1 MSGQRG
7 FLILRVRKLYIF
19 DKSRKMKKL
28 LVLFCFINSIY
39 IIGQTNYVKTANVS
53 NALIPNKAFPNGSYI
68 LGRTH
73 SINSDMYIADD
84 FDHLTKIDSNYNVV
98 YSKTFGFP
106 LTTNSSLGVVDL
118 AGVTGNRLVM
128 CSQSLLGT
136 KVVSNITF
144 INSTNGSVIW
154 SKTIDSVAAMNV
166 KYKNNKISVF
176 GYLNNYNYIINIDTN
191 GNLVNTKKIKLD
203 YTNSVPWPFTTHSY
217 SLATGDIG
225 SDSSFFFLS
234 ASNSFTNA
242 GFKVTKLDKNENLL
256 WSHEFKSHNQNYS
269 GINNSTMLATKDGG
283 ILLYIINQG
292 KLYKIDKNG
301 HLVWQNNHIAYIKHV
316 LFEKPDGKIL
326 TVSENDHFKLYD
338 ANGNVL
344 FYKIPNCYPKPQE
357 RIIAFF
363 QNHFTFFYPAYGVGT
378 YSCSDFPSST
388 SFDALIY
395 KNDYSFSGCG
405 FGTATLNNYSTYTIT
420 TGDSSVSFH
429 PYTPSLTPLSYS
441 ISSQSP
447 TITITNGVCN
457 PLGAKEN
464 FLNGQ
469 ASIYPNPSNGNLT
482 ITTKN
487 SDTKTIS
494 IINFIGQHIT
504 TITLTGDKET
514 IDISGFADGLYF
526 LNCYSLNNEL
536 IGVQKIIKN

>member
-7 FLILRVRKLYIF
+7 FLILRVLKFYKF
-19 DKSRKMKKL
+19 EKSGKMKKL
-28 LVLFCFINSIY
+28 LVLFCLINSTFL
-39 IIGQTNYVKTANVS
+39 IGQTNYVKTANVS
-53 NALIPNKAFPNGSYI
+53 NALMPNKAFPNGSYI

-98 YSKTFGFP
+98 YSKTIGFP
-106 LTTNSSLGVVDL
+106 LTTNSSLRVVDI

-144 INSTNGSVIW
+144 INSTNGSIIW

-191 GNLVNTKKIKLD
+191 GSLVNTKKIKLD

-217 SLATGDIG
+217 SLAAGDVG

-234 ASNSFTNA
+234 GSNPDTTA
-242 GFKVTKLDKNENLL
+242 GFKVTKLDKNQGLL
-256 WSHEFKSHNQNYS
+256 WSYEFKMHNQNS
-269 GINNSTMLATKDGG
+269 AGINNSIVLATKDGG
-283 ILLYIINQG
+283 VLLYIINQG

-301 HLVWQNNHIAYIKHV
+301 HFIWQNNHVSYVRHI

-326 TVSENDHFKLYD
+326 TVSENDDFKLYD
-338 ANGNVL
+338 PNGNVL
-344 FYKIPNCYPKPQE
+344 LSRIPNCYPKPQE

-363 QNHFTFFYPAYGVGT
+363 HNYFTLVYPVYGVGT
-378 YSCSDFPSST
+378 FSCSNFPSSST
-388 SFDALIY
+388 FDAYIY

-405 FGTATLNNYSTYTIT
+405 FGATTITNNSTITATK
-420 TGDSSVSFH
+420 GDSSISFH
-429 PYTPSLTPLSYS
+429 SYTPSLTPLSYS
-441 ISSQSP
+441 ISGQTS
-447 TITITNGVCN
+447 TITVMNDACN
-457 PLGAKEN
+457 QVGINEN
-464 FLNGQ
+464 TLTGQ
-469 ASIYPNPSNGNLT
+469 LSIYPNPASGNLS

-487 SDTKTIS
+487 SDIKTIS
-494 IINFIGQHIT
+494 IINSVGQHIT
-504 TITLTGDKET
+504 TITLAGDKET
-514 IDISGFADGLYF
+514 IDVSGFAQGLYF

-536 IGVQKIIKN
+536 IVVQKILKN